1 MTNLGRSLVQLRGSL
16 LVHFYALGL
25 ARYYDLSPA
34 TGSRSVASRRE
45 RAGSARPKQQ
55 RIAAKAAYGPPDLL
69 SIIASDTTALAVAT
83 QAESVMHNNKI
94 AITRFLPLTL
104 ATAVALATAQQ
115 AAAEIVLYDKDDTT
129 FSTDG
134 YINAFYVNSD
144 VDRDGEQFDRRQS
157 RVKMGFLPNWIGFN
171 FGKQIDGL
179 KLTGRSSFWVTI
191 NDSETN
197 GTDTAIDVR
206 QFYGTVSSPEWG
218 EVLVGKD
225 FGLFSRSNIFLDEL
239 LAGYGNVSD
248 TLGLVDGNGVSFGNI
263 GTGYPYPFPTSQIT
277 YRNNNL
283 AEGLRVAVGI
293 MDPVDTNDDSPT
305 GKAYQEN
312 PRFESEV
319 SYQFDLGGSTI
330 YTWVNGAY
338 QTSENTDDTVDK
350 VTSKGLGYGVQAK
363 FGGLSLTGSGFQ
375 AKGINPFFTNNLG
388 EPTLRDIDSDGYL
401 LQGSYTWGK
410 NRVALSYG
418 KTEDDGN
425 GLGVAAD
432 YETRGIAY
440 FRTINDNLKLVA
452 EYNQYQIDAAAGSGL
467 NEDTDTFAVGAV
479 LSW

>member
-1 MTNLGRSLVQLRGSL
+1 MN
-16 LVHFYALGL
+16 
-25 ARYYDLSPA
+25 
-34 TGSRSVASRRE
+34 
-45 RAGSARPKQQ
+45 
-55 RIAAKAAYGPPDLL
+55 
-69 SIIASDTTALAVAT
+69 
-83 QAESVMHNNKI
+83 NNKI
-94 AITRFLPLTL
+94 ASTRFLPLTL
-104 ATAVALATAQQ
+104 AAAVAMATAQH
-115 AAAEIVLYDKDDTT
+115 AAAEIVLYDQDETT

-144 VDRDGEQFDRRQS
+144 VDREGEQFDRRQS

-179 KLTGRSSFWVTI
+179 KLGGRSSFWVTI

-248 TLGLVDGNGVSFGNI
+248 TLNLVDGNGVSFGNI

-293 MDPVDTNDDSPT
+293 MDPVDTNDDSAV
-305 GKAYQEN
+305 GKSYQEE

-319 SYQFDLGGSTI
+319 SYQFDVGGATI
-330 YTWVNGAY
+330 YSWLNGAY
-338 QTSENTDDTVDK
+338 QTSDNTDKAVDS
-350 VTSKGLGYGVQAK
+350 VTSQGLGYGVQAK
-363 FGGLSLTGSGFQ
+363 MAGFSVTASGFQ
-375 AKGINPFFTNNLG
+375 AEGINPFFTNNAG
-388 EPTLRDIDSDGYL
+388 EATLREIDSEGYL
-401 LQGSYTWGK
+401 LQGSYTFGK

-425 GLGVAAD
+425 GLGTAAD

-452 EYNQYQIDAAAGSGL
+452 EYNQYEIDAAEGSGL
-467 NEDTDTFAVGAV
+467 GEDTNTFAVGAV